1 MMDYPVLYT
10 FRRCPYAMRAR
21 MALKYANISYIHREV
36 KLSERPKELY
46 KISSKGTVPVLHI
59 SNSEI
64 IDESIEIMHYALNK
78 RDIDN
83 WYIFNKPLQN
93 KLIEKNDGPFKKA
106 LDRYKYHVRFK
117 EDSYE
122 SYQDEVSK
130 LLNEYDIMLDDQN
143 FLIND
148 HISLADIAIFP
159 FVRQCAHVDLIW
171 FEAKFKNLYTWLENF
186 KGSSLFL
193 SIMGK
198 YQFWKPEDKQ
208 TIINND

>member
-1 MMDYPVLYT
+1 
-10 FRRCPYAMRAR
+10 

-59 SNSEI
+59 SDSEI

-122 SYQDEVSK
+122 SYQDQVSK
-130 LLNEYDIMLDDQN
+130 LLNEYDIILDDQN

-148 HISLADIAIFP
+148 HIFY
-159 FVRQCAHVDLIW
+159 R
-171 FEAKFKNLYTWLENF
+171 KNKKLLEKTLKLRNSK
-186 KGSSLFL
+186 KGKKVFLFATGP
-193 SIMGK
+193 SINILDPK
-198 YQFWKPEDKQ
+198 K
-208 TIINND
+208 